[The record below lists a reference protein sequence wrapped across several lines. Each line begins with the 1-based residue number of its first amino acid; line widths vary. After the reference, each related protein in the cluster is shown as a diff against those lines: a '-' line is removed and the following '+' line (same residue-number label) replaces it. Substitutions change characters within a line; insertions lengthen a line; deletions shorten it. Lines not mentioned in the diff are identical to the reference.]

1 MNHHAGSADKLKRF
15 PAIIGGVKLRA
26 IIKGSAIMN
35 LTLVIHI
42 ASGQITLPVAAVP
55 LAMSFSMTAALVLAF
70 AVALSVAA
78 FVLAFSVALSVAA
91 FVFAL
96 AVTLSMTAALMLV
109 LIQMLLILRCNSHCS
124 LLLYYICIIGF
135 KLFVF

>member
-26 IIKGSAIMN
+26 VIKGSAIMN
-35 LTLVIHI
+35 LALVIHI

-55 LAMSFSMTAALVLAF
+55 LAMSFAMT
-70 AVALSVAA
+70 AA
-78 FVLAFSVALSVAA
+78 FVLAFAVTLSMTAFMFAFTVALSVAA

-96 AVTLSMTAALMLV
+96 SVALSMTAALMLV
-109 LIQMLLILRCNSHCS
+109 LIKMLLILRCNSHCS
-124 LLLYYICIIGF
+124 LLLYYKCIIRC
-135 KLFVF
+135 

>member
-1 MNHHAGSADKLKRF
+1 
-15 PAIIGGVKLRA
+15 
-26 IIKGSAIMN
+26 MN
-35 LTLVIHI
+35 LALVIHI

-70 AVALSVAA
+70 AVALSMAA
-78 FVLAFSVALSVAA
+78 FVLAFAVALSVAA

-109 LIQMLLILRCNSHCS
+109 LIQMLHLPLCLTGH
-124 LLLYYICIIGF
+124 
-135 KLFVF
+135 